1 MLLLNVPFYFLSN
14 LLLSVSLSLFT
25 PDPELFLF
33 NLLTY
38 LIGVFMFPPHFASVY
53 KGDFLMCILKP
64 EVLSL
69 ITMTG
74 PSSELHD
81 FFSIDRLA
89 HVVGSPA
96 APMIL
101 IGPFLS

>member
-1 MLLLNVPFYFLSN
+1 
-14 LLLSVSLSLFT
+14 
-25 PDPELFLF
+25 
-33 NLLTY
+33 
-38 LIGVFMFPPHFASVY
+38 
-53 KGDFLMCILKP
+53 MCIFKP
-64 EVLSL
+64 EVLFL
-69 ITMTG
+69 ITMIG

-89 HVVGSPA
+89 HMVGSPA